1 MDYGLVVDPEQ
12 AAWWL
17 DESLVLTRGGE
28 RVLEHLVCCLEH
40 RIDLR
45 VVLMNHLEALDI
57 RVRARWALA
66 GSEERIGVGLLVQ
79 DGRAIAQR
87 LLWVEHRE

>member
-1 MDYGLVVDPEQ
+1 
-12 AAWWL
+12 
-17 DESLVLTRGGE
+17 
-28 RVLEHLVCCLEH
+28 
-40 RIDLR
+40 
-45 VVLMNHLEALDI
+45 MNHLEALDI

-66 GSEERIGVGLLVQ
+66 GSEERVGVGLLVQ